1 MEVLK
6 MYSDYLKDKK
16 ELMKKLV
23 QCFTA
28 EYDYVSCLGSDIKG
42 KSYRVN
48 AMQSQV
54 NESSIERGFVIKL
67 YKDKLYREFSFDDLT
82 TENFA
87 ELVENIKASNK
98 ITYAYVPSDTQI
110 LNDEPLIKDFERIA
124 DDIDY
129 SDEKIMDILI
139 NGKDIMMQQE
149 QIVNAIAGFT
159 KYEVSKCFVS
169 KHRELTQHYA
179 YYNLV
184 AMAIARDEKTM
195 QNAYRTIDGIKPSEL
210 FAKYDELVKETAS
223 VAKMLLK
230 AKPVVPGVY
239 DVITSPSI
247 SGLIAHE
254 AFGHGV
260 EMDMFVKNRALAKD
274 YVGKQV
280 ASEIVSMHDGAASAI
295 NVASYFFDDDGVLA
309 SDTLIIDKGILVT
322 GISDALSAS
331 VLKTKP
337 TGNGRRES
345 FSHKAYTRMTNTF
358 FSPGTDKLEDMIK
371 SIKHGYILYDT
382 NNGMEDPKNWGIQCT
397 ASYGL
402 EIKDGKLTGEA
413 IAPVIISG
421 YVPDLLKSITM
432 ISDDFELSGSGMCG
446 KGHKEWVRVSDGGP
460 YMKAQVKLG

>member
-1 MEVLK
+1 

-23 QCFTA
+23 SLFA
-28 EYDYVSCLGSDIKG
+28 DDYDYVSCLGSDIKG

-48 AMQSQV
+48 ARQSQV
-54 NESSIERGFVIKL
+54 NEVGVERGFVIKL
-67 YKDKLYREFSFDDLT
+67 YKDKLYREFSFDNLT
-82 TENFA
+82 EDNFD
-87 ELVENIKASNK
+87 ELVNEIKASNK
-98 ITYAYVPSDTQI
+98 LTYNYVPSDTKI
-110 LNDEPLIKDFERIA
+110 LSDEPLVKDFNREVEDRE
-124 DDIDY
+124 Y
-129 SDEKIMDILI
+129 SDEEIMDILTK
-139 NGKDIMMQQE
+139 GKDIMMKE
-149 QIVNAIAGFT
+149 ENIVNAIANYRT
-159 KYEVSKCFVS
+159 YEVSKCFIS
-169 KHRELTQHYA
+169 KNRELTQHYA

-184 AMAIARDEKTM
+184 AMAISRDGNNM
-195 QNAYRTIDGIKPSEL
+195 QNAYKTLDGIKPSDL
-210 FAKYDELVKETAS
+210 FAKFDDLCLESAM
-223 VAKMLLK
+223 VAKMMLK

-280 ASEIVSMHDGAASAI
+280 ASDIVNMHDGAGSAV

-309 SDTLIIDKGILVT
+309 SDTTIIKNGILVT

-331 VLKTKP
+331 VLRTTP

-358 FSPGTDKLEDMIK
+358 FSPGKDKLDDMIK
-371 SIKHGYILYDT
+371 SIEHGYILYDT

-402 EIKDGKLTGEA
+402 EIKDGKLTGEV

-421 YVPDLLKSITM
+421 YVPDLLKSISM
-432 ISDDFELSGSGMCG
+432 ISDDFELSGTGMCG

-460 YMKAQVKLG
+460 YMKAKVKLG

>member
-1 MEVLK
+1 M
-6 MYSDYLKDKK
+6 MYSQYLKAKQA
-16 ELMKKLV
+16 LMKRLV
-23 QCFTA
+23 ATFSD

-48 AMQSQV
+48 ALQKQV
-54 NESSIERGFVIKL
+54 NESGIERGFVIKM
-67 YKDKLYREFSFDDLT
+67 YKDKLYREFSFDHLSE
-82 TENFA
+82 ENFA
-87 ELVENIKASNK
+87 QLVDQIQQSNM
-98 ITYAYVPSDTQI
+98 ITYAYQPSDTQI
-110 LNDEPLIKDFERIA
+110 LADEPLVKDFERIA
-124 DDIDY
+124 DDVAY
-129 SDEKIMDILI
+129 SDLEIMEKLTAA
-139 NGKDIMMQQE
+139 KDKMMACDK
-149 QIVNAIAGFT
+149 IVNAIAGFS
-159 KYEVSKCFVS
+159 KYEVSKCFIS
-169 KHRELTQHYA
+169 KNRELTQHYA

-184 AMAIARDEKTM
+184 AVAIARDDNNM
-195 QNAYRTIDGIKPSEL
+195 QNAYRGLDGIKPSEL
-210 FAKYDELVKETAS
+210 FAKYDELVEETAS

-230 AKPVVPGVY
+230 AKSVVPGVY

-280 ASEIVSMHDGAASAI
+280 ASKIVSMHDGAASAL

-309 SDTLIIDKGILVT
+309 SDTLIIDKGILVS

-331 VLKTKP
+331 VLKSKP

-358 FSPGTDKLEDMIK
+358 FSPGQDKLADMIK
-371 SIKHGYILYDT
+371 SIDHGYILYDT

-402 EIKDGKLTGEA
+402 EIKDGELTGEV

-421 YVPDLLKSITM
+421 YVPELLKSISM
-432 ISDDFELSGSGMCG
+432 ISDDFELSGAGMCG

-460 YMKAQVKLG
+460 YMKARVKLG